1 MDTFCEERE
10 EWCEERLFV
19 TTSSFAQMTKVQV
32 RKAPHQ
38 TCHVLC
44 ISLQPNSPF
53 PPLLC
58 SISIK
63 ASFTLHRRTALAFFV
78 CVCVCPCLK
87 WTGEGFN
94 FMKWTRAPGRDC
106 ILEMA
111 EKKWWGCYDVFFS
124 FFLFIFCMIIKGKCC
139 SSGQN
144 DARLHKEILLFSN
157 VESQWN
163 QIEVFIFQA
172 SSDRR
177 PQTKCMYGNERCFT
191 FFEGL
196 VQCLGKYLGK
206 LLSHL
211 IPSRKA
217 NHFSDLLTLD
227 YNTWLKKAPRVD
239 YQFNFIY
246 SQTVKITEAQNSS
259 CFIFFF

>member
-1 MDTFCEERE
+1 MGVL
-10 EWCEERLFV
+10 WCFL
-19 TTSSFAQMTKVQV
+19 
-32 RKAPHQ
+32 
-38 TCHVLC
+38 
-44 ISLQPNSPF
+44 
-53 PPLLC
+53 
-58 SISIK
+58 
-63 ASFTLHRRTALAFFV
+63 
-78 CVCVCPCLK
+78 
-87 WTGEGFN
+87 
-94 FMKWTRAPGRDC
+94 
-106 ILEMA
+106 
-111 EKKWWGCYDVFFS
+111 
-124 FFLFIFCMIIKGKCC
+124 FFLSFHFCMIIKGKCC

-259 CFIFFF
+259 CFIFFFRMEISCFCQRIVLFLVSYQACLCCKTTERTVLKEALVGTGSWDEP

>member
-1 MDTFCEERE
+1 
-10 EWCEERLFV
+10 
-19 TTSSFAQMTKVQV
+19 
-32 RKAPHQ
+32 
-38 TCHVLC
+38 
-44 ISLQPNSPF
+44 
-53 PPLLC
+53 
-58 SISIK
+58 
-63 ASFTLHRRTALAFFV
+63 
-78 CVCVCPCLK
+78 
-87 WTGEGFN
+87 
-94 FMKWTRAPGRDC
+94 
-106 ILEMA
+106 
-111 EKKWWGCYDVFFS
+111 
-124 FFLFIFCMIIKGKCC
+124 MIIKGKCC

-259 CFIFFF
+259 CFIFFFRMEISCFCQRIVLFLISYQACLCCKTTERTVLKEALVGTGRWDEP

>member
-1 MDTFCEERE
+1 MGAL
-10 EWCEERLFV
+10 WCFL
-19 TTSSFAQMTKVQV
+19 
-32 RKAPHQ
+32 
-38 TCHVLC
+38 
-44 ISLQPNSPF
+44 
-53 PPLLC
+53 
-58 SISIK
+58 
-63 ASFTLHRRTALAFFV
+63 
-78 CVCVCPCLK
+78 
-87 WTGEGFN
+87 
-94 FMKWTRAPGRDC
+94 
-106 ILEMA
+106 
-111 EKKWWGCYDVFFS
+111 
-124 FFLFIFCMIIKGKCC
+124 FFLFFHFCMIIKGKCC

-144 DARLHKEILLFSN
+144 DARSHKEILFFN

-246 SQTVKITEAQNSS
+246 SKQWRSLKHKIQAAS
-259 CFIFFF
+259 FFLEWKLVVFASELYYF